1 MPRKQYS
8 YIQATADFIA
18 YTIVLWLVIVLQP
31 SIQQLYG
38 EGFIEYAFPP
48 LMAALMVGL
57 LALFRQYRLKHRDRF
72 LRQFMGAFNAITLGF
87 LLLVVITFDFGYL
100 VMNERG
106 HLFMLLVGLLV
117 ATALSRVATYLWF
130 GRKPD
135 FSLKNPVILKQS
147 FGGKQAEA
155 GPLILPDNLPVEE
168 IKTRIDESPYDFAV
182 VTDESGYFS
191 GTITDGDIIEA
202 KLKQDGKAIT
212 IGDVVDRSHPVAR
225 DTMAAGRM
233 RQMMLERNLRFLPL
247 LTDTG
252 KPSRIVLLSDLEAK
266 YKQPRTDERRGR
278 VLLIGGAGYVGSVMT
293 RYLLK
298 RGYHV
303 SVLDNLMCGYDA
315 LRELDNH
322 PAYQF
327 YRGDARNIQDLLTAM
342 NDIDAVIHLAAI
354 VGDPACALDPRATI
368 DINYESC
375 KLLVDAC
382 LHKKVNRLLFASSC
396 SVYGASEEGELLTE
410 TSPLNPVSLYA
421 ETRLRSE
428 EALLNQA
435 EPPLAVTMFRLATVF
450 GFSYRPRFDLVV
462 NILTARALI
471 DGEISVFGGSQ
482 WRPNIHVRDVVS
494 GFIAGMEAPK
504 EVVDRQVFNLGSEA
518 MNYRISELGDLVK
531 EALPDTVIKTVEA
544 EIDRRDYRVNFD
556 KIEKALNWKAE
567 LSVRDGIQEI
577 IEAYHKGKFTH
588 YNDKK
593 YSNLKILQ
601 EA

>member
-8 YIQATADFIA
+8 YLQATTDFIA
-18 YTIVLWLVIVLQP
+18 YTIVLWIVVALRP
-31 SIQQLYG
+31 SIRDIYG
-38 EGFIEYAFPP
+38 GGFLEYAFPP
-48 LMAALMVGL
+48 LMAGLMVGL

-87 LLLVVITFDFGYL
+87 LLLVVITYDLGYL
-100 VMNERG
+100 ATNERG
-106 HLFMLLVGLLV
+106 HLFMLLVGLLA
-117 ATALSRVATYLWF
+117 ATALSRVVTYLWF

-135 FSLKNPVILKQS
+135 FSLKNPVILNQNHVAKHS
-147 FGGKQAEA
+147 ES
-155 GPLILPDNLPVEE
+155 GPLILPDKLTVEE
-168 IKTRIDESPYDFAV
+168 IKKRIDESPYDFAV
-182 VTDESGYFS
+182 ITDESGYFC
-191 GTITDGDIIEA
+191 GTINDGDILEA
-202 KLKQDGKAIT
+202 QLKNGNKPLILGE
-212 IGDVVDRSHPVAR
+212 IIDRSHPVAR

-233 RQMMLERNLRFLPL
+233 RQMMLEKNLRFLPL
-247 LTDTG
+247 LADNG
-252 KPSRIVLLSDLEAK
+252 KPASIILLSDLEGK
-266 YKQPRTDERRGR
+266 YKQPRKDEDKRR
-278 VLLIGGAGYVGSVMT
+278 VLIIGGAGYVGSVMT
-293 RYLLK
+293 RYLLR

-327 YRGDARNIQDLLTAM
+327 YKGDARNIQDLLTAM
-342 NDIDAVIHLAAI
+342 NDIDSVIHLAAI

-396 SVYGASEEGELLTE
+396 SVYGASKEGELLTE
-410 TSPLNPVSLYA
+410 TSALNPVSLYA

-435 EPPLAVTMFRLATVF
+435 EAPLAVTMFRLATVF

-531 EALPDTVIKTVEA
+531 EALPDTIVKTVEA
-544 EIDRRDYRVNFD
+544 EIDRRDYRVSFD
-556 KIEKALNWKAE
+556 KIEKALDWKAE
-567 LSVRDGIQEI
+567 ISVRDGIQEI
-577 IEAYHKGKFTH
+577 IEAYRQGKFIH
-588 YNDKK
+588 YNERR

-601 EA
+601 EV